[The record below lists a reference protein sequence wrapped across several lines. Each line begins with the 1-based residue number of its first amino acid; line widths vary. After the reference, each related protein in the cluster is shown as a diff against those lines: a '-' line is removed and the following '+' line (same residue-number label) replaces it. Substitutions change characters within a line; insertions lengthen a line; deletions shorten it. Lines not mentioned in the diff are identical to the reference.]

1 MSDSPQRPAAFR
13 FLRARKGFVLGLVAI
28 IAALGVGQ
36 YLIEALALPSNFIVS
51 LIVFI
56 VLDIVFMFSLN
67 RIFGR

>member
-1 MSDSPQRPAAFR
+1 MQSPEAAPRPTPPPGR
-13 FLRARKGFVLGLVAI
+13 TKGFALGLVAVV
-28 IAALGVGQ
+28 AALILGQ

-56 VLDIVFMFSLN
+56 VLDIIFMFALN